1 MVGLGWILAIVIG
14 ALAGWLAGKIMHSS
28 HGLLMDIVLG
38 IVGAVIGNLL
48 LVTFFGATMGGILGQ
63 LLVAVVGACLLIG
76 IVRMFTGR
84 GRART
89 LQPTRHTAI
98 SRNPAQCFAGGVA
111 GLGQGRFQRW
121 PLGSP
126 PS

>member
-1 MVGLGWILAIVIG
+1 MIGLGWILAIIIG
-14 ALAGWLAGKIMHSS
+14 ALAGWVAGKIMHSS

-38 IVGAVIGNLL
+38 IVGAIVGNFI
-48 LVTFFGATMGGILGQ
+48 LVTVFGATMGGVIGQ

-89 LQPTRHTAI
+89 
-98 SRNPAQCFAGGVA
+98 F
-111 GLGQGRFQRW
+111 
-121 PLGSP
+121 
-126 PS
+126 